1 MHRAFLLFASA
12 TIAAAAEP
20 PGSHI
25 KQPHWDHVTF
35 AMYANGQPKFQAS
48 SVRRNGDELFGDLS
62 YSNSD
67 YGKRVPPP
75 VTIRGTQLSDGSFWP
90 HVTLQVGDR
99 AEGPWKTIGRSHLS
113 GKQSSVT
120 VPSTLTIAPLR
131 VDFLPFLPFL
141 HRNNLGRIVLPNG
154 DAALLDLKDLRG

>member
-113 GKQSSVT
+113 GKQSSG
-120 VPSTLTIAPLR
+120 
-131 VDFLPFLPFL
+131 PFLLHLRLPHCVSISFPFFHSYTGTTSAEL
-141 HRNNLGRIVLPNG
+141 FSQTETQRCST
-154 DAALLDLKDLRG
+154 